1 MVDTAAMYWI
11 YWRGREAFAA
21 SRECRRRS
29 RTACHEAQSLHL
41 RLAALQQQLDD
52 EMARARKARAGA
64 RALPVQPASPR
75 RVRACIQS
83 QAD

>member
-41 RLAALQQQLDD
+41 RLMALHQEIDA
-52 EMARARKARAGA
+52 EVSRARQQRGDAHAVPR
-64 RALPVQPASPR
+64 RLSPR
-75 RVRACIQS
+75 R
-83 QAD
+83 